1 MKRFISF
8 LVLGLAVA
16 FGLQAAAVAQ
26 ETSRTITISRDLKV
40 GDVTLEKGQYTLKF
54 VEGQEGEVIFA
65 RGKRDVLKATFTVMN
80 LEKNPADNMVISSLA
95 TGGAYT
101 LKRIEFKGRNA
112 ALAFDNTV
120 AKALEK

>member
-8 LVLGLAVA
+8 LALGLVVT

-26 ETSRTITISRDLKV
+26 ETTRAITINRDLKV

-54 VEGQEGEVIFA
+54 VEGQQGEVTFV
-65 RGKRDVLKATFTVMN
+65 RGRREVLKATFTVMN
-80 LEKNPADNMVISSLA
+80 LDKNPAENMVISSVA
-95 TGGAYT
+95 TDGGYA
-101 LKRIEFKGRNA
+101 LKRIEFKGKNT

-120 AKALEK
+120 AEAISK